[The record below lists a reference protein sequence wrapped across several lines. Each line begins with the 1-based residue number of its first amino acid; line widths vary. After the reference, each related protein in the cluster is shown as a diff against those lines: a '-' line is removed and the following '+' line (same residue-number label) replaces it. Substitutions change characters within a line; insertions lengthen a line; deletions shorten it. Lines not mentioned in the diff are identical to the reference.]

1 MADAS
6 IVDQPEAIPQ
16 CSDRPTSADG
26 CVDQHF
32 SRRVWPLALVPK
44 LRFGRWL
51 TAGVAFVLLLGMF
64 WLCRVFDESD
74 SAAQAAALF
83 FSVIIAYII
92 PVYHLITERTV
103 AAFKELEP
111 ALVADSEQIEQWRAR
126 ITHKTKRWTLLAWVF
141 GIVAGFAHNLLLNGS
156 LTVLLGRFD
165 SAPELAVVLGASLV
179 WIVML
184 CVVMA
189 LIDNARL
196 FNRLASHVEINLI
209 DTSPLTAFARIAVIS
224 TLALIGAQAAYPIMW
239 IGPGFSAVASLPGF
253 VATATPMLFLLA
265 LPIWPIHT
273 LIAATKAAELRRI
286 NIQLRSMTRGANVSE
301 ALPAMNQLLIYR
313 REIAAVSEW
322 PFNAG
327 VASRL
332 VFYLVI
338 PPLTWVAAGLIDLM
352 IARLM

>member
-1 MADAS
+1 M
-6 IVDQPEAIPQ
+6 
-16 CSDRPTSADG
+16 
-26 CVDQHF
+26 
-32 SRRVWPLALVPK
+32 
-44 LRFGRWL
+44 
-51 TAGVAFVLLLGMF
+51 
-64 WLCRVFDESD
+64 
-74 SAAQAAALF
+74 F

-111 ALVADSEQIEQWRAR
+111 SLVADSEQIEQWRAR
-126 ITHKTKRWTLLAWVF
+126 ITHKTMRWTLLSWVF
-141 GIVAGFAHNLLLNGS
+141 GIVAGLAHNLLLNGS
-156 LTVLLGRFD
+156 LTALLGRFD
-165 SAPELAVVLGASLV
+165 SAPELAVMLGASLV

-184 CVVMA
+184 TVVMA

-196 FNRLASHVEINLI
+196 FNRLASHVEINPI
-209 DTSPLTAFARIAVIS
+209 DTSPLTAFARVAVIS
-224 TLALIGAQAAYPIMW
+224 TLALVGAQAAYPIMW
-239 IGPGFSAVASLPGF
+239 IGPGFNAIASIPGF

-273 LIAATKAAELRRI
+273 MIGAAKAAELGRI
-286 NIQLRSMTRGANVSE
+286 NARLRSMTCSGNDAD

-338 PPLTWVAAGLIDLM
+338 PPLTWIAAGLIDVL
-352 IARLM
+352 IERLV

>member
-1 MADAS
+1 MEDVS
-6 IVDQPEAIPQ
+6 IVDLPEAIPQ
-16 CSDRPTSADG
+16 CSRRLVSADG
-26 CVDQHF
+26 CVDQHYGQ
-32 SRRVWPLALVPK
+32 RVWLLALVPT

-111 ALVADSEQIEQWRAR
+111 ALVADTERIEQWRAR
-126 ITHKTKRWTLLAWVF
+126 ITHKTARWTQWTLAF
-141 GIVAGFAHNLLLNGS
+141 GLMAGLAHNLLLSGS
-156 LTVLLGRFD
+156 PTAFLGRFE
-165 SAPELAVVLGASLV
+165 SAPEFAVVMGASLV
-179 WIVML
+179 WVVML
-184 CVVMA
+184 SVVVA

-196 FNRLASHVEINLI
+196 FNRLASHVDIDLI
-209 DTSPLTAFARIAVIS
+209 DTSPLTAFARVAVIS
-224 TLALIGAQAAYPIMW
+224 TLALIGAQAAYPILW
-239 IGPGFSAVASLPGF
+239 IGPGFNAIASLPGF
-253 VATATPMLFLLA
+253 VATAPPMLFLLA
-265 LPIWPIHT
+265 LPIWPIHKV
-273 LIAATKAAELRRI
+273 IAAAKAAELGRI
-286 NIQLRSMTRGANVSE
+286 NAQLRAITNRATDADG
-301 ALPAMNQLLIYR
+301 LPAMNQLLIYR

-322 PFNAG
+322 PFNAS

-338 PPLTWVAAGLIDLM
+338 PPLTWIAAGLIDL
-352 IARLM
+352 IIERLV